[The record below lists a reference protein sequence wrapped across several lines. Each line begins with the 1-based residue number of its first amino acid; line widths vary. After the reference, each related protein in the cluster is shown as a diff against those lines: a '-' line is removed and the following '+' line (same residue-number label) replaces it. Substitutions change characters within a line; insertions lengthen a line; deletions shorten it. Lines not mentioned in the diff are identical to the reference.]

1 MPMPELTSDMSSLVN
16 LSPVKVARV
25 GAVRLYE
32 QYFDH
37 MTLTHGLDG
46 ATVAMIILCTEP
58 AKRKSFWDTYI
69 KIRDDERSEHTQES
83 RLLSASVQSIGDLY
97 SYMSSAMGL
106 SEDDIPLD
114 VIDSEFNANTIA
126 SYSPKGIVCLLFLRS
141 YEKYCKFL
149 ATKYGTDGAT
159 AAMFI
164 SCKDKV
170 ARDRLWDK
178 YLDEREKSDIL
189 TASVFTIGD
198 WYSEMSIALGL
209 TEESTMG
216 G

>member
-1 MPMPELTSDMSSLVN
+1 MPELTSDMSSLVN

-25 GAVRLYE
+25 AAVRLYE

-37 MTLTHGLDG
+37 MTITHGLDG

-58 AKRKSFWDTYI
+58 EKRKSFWNTYT
-69 KIRDDERSEHTQES
+69 KIRDDENSEHTQDS
-83 RLLSASVQSIGDLY
+83 RLLSASIQSIGDLY

-106 SEDDIPLD
+106 SDDMPMAVLE
-114 VIDSEFNANTIA
+114 SEFNANTIA
-126 SYSPKGIVCLLFLRS
+126 SFSPKGIVCLLFLRS

-149 ATKYGTDGAT
+149 ASVYGTDGAT
-159 AAMFI
+159 AAMFV
-164 SCKDKV
+164 SCRDKIT
-170 ARDRLWDK
+170 RDKLWIK
-178 YLDEREKSDIL
+178 YLEEREKSDIL

-198 WYSEMSIALGL
+198 WYSEMSLSLGL

>member
-37 MTLTHGLDG
+37 MTTTHGIDG
-46 ATVAMIILCTEP
+46 ATVAMIILCTEQE
-58 AKRKSFWDTYI
+58 KRKSFWGTYT
-69 KIRDDERSEHTQES
+69 KIRDDETSQHTQQS
-83 RLLSASVQSIGDLY
+83 RMLSASVQSIGDLY

-106 SEDDIPLD
+106 SEDIPMEL
-114 VIDSEFNANTIA
+114 IDTEFNANTIA
-126 SYSPKGIVCLLFLRS
+126 NYSPKGIVCLLFLRS

-149 ATKYGTDGAT
+149 ATNYGTDGAT

-164 SCKDKV
+164 SCKDKI

-178 YLDEREKSDIL
+178 YLEEREKSDVL